1 MRDLREMRNK
11 RSNRR
16 KGRSFP
22 FFSGGLI
29 FLFLSVAI
37 WAFMDW
43 RDIGEKKVVQT
54 LTPGRMIHS
63 GIQKRAP
70 IPHDEKQATAV
81 SQVPKDSIGCRS

>member
-1 MRDLREMRNK
+1 MRSLREMRNK

-16 KGRSFP
+16 KGRSFS

-29 FLFLSVAI
+29 FLFFSVAI

-43 RDIGEKKVVQT
+43 KDIGEKKVVQT

-63 GIQKRAP
+63 GLQKRYSHRMA
-70 IPHDEKQATAV
+70 
-81 SQVPKDSIGCRS
+81 S